1 MPTHPSQQLL
11 SEEDYDAISA
21 AVMETARGR
30 WFLAEYARRNRSSDT
45 DQVLKAIERLETSME
60 GRTSGGVE
68 DRIRLDI
75 VDMANAIART
85 KAEIAAVMPPDQQG
99 HIGDA
104 SNELDA
110 IVRSTET
117 ATGEILAAAEHL
129 QEVAWTLR
137 EQGYQGAA
145 CEIIDQ
151 RATDIYTACSFQDI
165 TGQRTQKVIQ
175 VLRYL
180 EDRLNAMVAIWG
192 GGEAAAPVPAFKPKD
207 SLVNGPAPPGQE
219 LAQSVVDRMMAFEAQ
234 PLTIDHQA
242 LAVDYEPLA
251 IDHEPLAIDREPLA
265 LAPPL
270 DLPAAP
276 APLLIEASPAA
287 PAIKPAP
294 LVLEALP
301 APPAIEVSPASLAVL
316 ADSPFSAPVRPK
328 PRVAEKALVKPR
340 PAPARSGPGPVTVS
354 EIEALP
360 FEERAALFS

>member
-11 SEEDYDAISA
+11 SEEDYDAISS

-234 PLTIDHQA
+234 PLTIDHQ
-242 LAVDYEPLA
+242 PLA
-251 IDHEPLAIDREPLA
+251 IEHEPLA

-270 DLPAAP
+270 DIPAAP
-276 APLLIEASPAA
+276 APLLIEASP
-287 PAIKPAP
+287 PAIEPAP

-301 APPAIEVSPASLAVL
+301 VPPAIEVSPEPAAIEVSPASLAAL
-316 ADSPFSAPVRPK
+316 AESPFSPPVRPK
-328 PRVAEKALVKPR
+328 PRIAEKTLVKAR